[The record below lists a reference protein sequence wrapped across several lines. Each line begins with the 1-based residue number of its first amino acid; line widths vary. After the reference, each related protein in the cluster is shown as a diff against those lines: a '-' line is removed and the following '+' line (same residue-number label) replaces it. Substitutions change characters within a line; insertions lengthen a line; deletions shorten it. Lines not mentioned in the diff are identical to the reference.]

1 MVLSQVFAGSLN
13 LHLSPYIKGACVEG
27 FTMSEQIICIFC
39 GKKAD
44 TAKRNGKLV
53 VFCPHCIRVTDGNT
67 YQEMFDQWLCDVRE
81 RES

>member
-1 MVLSQVFAGSLN
+1 MAKAES
-13 LHLSPYIKGACVEG
+13 
-27 FTMSEQIICIFC
+27 IICIFC

-53 VFCPHCIRVTDGNT
+53 VFCRYCNRVTDGNT
-67 YQEMFDQWLCDVRE
+67 YQEMFDQWLGDVRE